1 MRKALLIV
9 AVCAALYAGAQAA
22 QIAVHSFIAALQ
34 KSDARMDQVEGE
46 IFETGKGK

>member
-22 QIAVHSFIAALQ
+22 QIAVRSFIAALQ

-46 IFETGKGK
+46 ISETGKGK